1 VESHELA
8 VAVRGR
14 GLLVALQLGSDSA
27 RDVAMA
33 ALSEGLLV
41 NDVGPSV
48 LRFCPP
54 LTVGEAECDEVVDI
68 LAKVLRRLQP

>member
-1 VESHELA
+1 
-8 VAVRGR
+8 
-14 GLLVALQLGSDSA
+14 
-27 RDVAMA
+27 MA

-54 LTVGEAECDEVVDI
+54 LTIGEAECDEAVDI
-68 LAKVLRRLQP
+68 LAKVLRRLPA